1 MEKYSRPATLSD
13 LKTLVRSLN
22 EQNAEYLLIGGYALF
37 AHGYHRTTT
46 DIDLVV
52 PANQTA
58 GAQIRNALMVL
69 ADQSV
74 KSLDLTWFDEGEN
87 IRIADEIIV
96 DLLFNACG
104 ESYETLKAYAEI
116 IDLDGIP
123 VRTLNLEG
131 LLRTKQGAREKD
143 SADRRVLELALEEYR
158 KREK

>member
-1 MEKYSRPATLSD
+1 MEEYSRPATLSD
-13 LKTLVRSLN
+13 LKTLIRSLN

-52 PANQTA
+52 PANQSA

-69 ADQSV
+69 SDQSV

-104 ESYETLKAYAEI
+104 ESYETLNAYAEI

>member
-1 MEKYSRPATLSD
+1 MEEYSRPATLSD

-46 DIDLVV
+46 DIDLIV

-74 KSLDLTWFDEGEN
+74 KSLDLAWFDEGEN

>member
-1 MEKYSRPATLSD
+1 MEEYSRPATLSD

-46 DIDLVV
+46 DIDLIV

-74 KSLDLTWFDEGEN
+74 KSLDLAWFDEGEN

-143 SADRRVLELALEEYR
+143 SADRRVLELAPEEYR

>member
-1 MEKYSRPATLSD
+1 MEEFSRPATLND
-13 LKTLVRSLN
+13 LKKLIQSLN
-22 EQNAEYLLIGGYALF
+22 EQNAQYLLIGGYALF

-52 PANQTA
+52 PANQAA
-58 GAQIRNALMVL
+58 GKCIRNALMVL
-69 ADQSV
+69 SDQSV

-143 SADRRVLELALEEYR
+143 SADRWVLERALEEYR

>member
-1 MEKYSRPATLSD
+1 MEEFSRPATLND
-13 LKTLVRSLN
+13 LKKLVQSLN

-52 PANQTA
+52 PANQAA
-58 GAQIRNALMVL
+58 GECIRNALMVL
-69 ADQSV
+69 SDQSV

-143 SADRRVLELALEEYR
+143 SADRWVLERALEEYR

>member
-1 MEKYSRPATLSD
+1 MEEYSRPATLSD
-13 LKTLVRSLN
+13 LKTLIRSLN

-52 PANQTA
+52 PANQSA

-69 ADQSV
+69 SDQSV

-104 ESYETLKAYAEI
+104 ESYETLNAFAEI

>member
-1 MEKYSRPATLSD
+1 MEEYSRPATLSD
-13 LKTLVRSLN
+13 LKALVRSLN

-52 PANQTA
+52 PANQSA

-69 ADQSV
+69 SDQSV
-74 KSLDLTWFDEGEN
+74 KSLDLAWFDEGEN